1 MRSWALAAC
10 SIVRCEIGTARTAAA
25 ARALFAIA
33 WIAIVAAAFLDRYRA
48 GGFSSRMVGF
58 GAVILL
64 AHRTAAAV
72 LLLGRRQQTGAHGS
86 NSNTNSCESRV
97 EVVAVVS

>member
-1 MRSWALAAC
+1 
-10 SIVRCEIGTARTAAA
+10 
-25 ARALFAIA
+25 
-33 WIAIVAAAFLDRYRA
+33 VAAAFLDRYRA
-48 GGFSSRMVGF
+48 GRFSSRMVGF

-64 AHRTAAAV
+64 AHRTAAAAA